1 MHFAARTTFF
11 LRHILLTPAQG
22 VHTLTDMTDT
32 LSFHFPNLSSEQD
45 TLAPHAFLTTISA
58 GKMRFRWDE
67 TNTLRDAYF
76 ARVLPA
82 GKTLVPLEL
91 IHSRTLFC
99 IENGARD
106 ALKADLSLYGS
117 CSIESS
123 PAAPVLSLP
132 DGSCVKADGA
142 QADGLIT
149 DDRCFVPVI
158 TVADCMPIWLYDP
171 ETGVFGVLHSGWK
184 GTGIAG
190 EAVRFAAKK
199 FGARPENIRVI
210 IGPHIEPCCY
220 RVDNERADWFI
231 REFGEACVSDR
242 TEDGSRLSLTEAN
255 RTVLSR
261 AGVLPEHILITG
273 GCTSCFEENG
283 EHPYASFRR
292 QGPEKFA
299 PMAAYIY

>member
-1 MHFAARTTFF
+1 M
-11 LRHILLTPAQG
+11 
-22 VHTLTDMTDT
+22 TDIKDT
-32 LSFHFPNLSSEQD
+32 LSFQFPDLTPEKAAI
-45 TLAPHAFLTTISA
+45 APHAFLTTITA

-67 TNTLRDAYF
+67 TNTVRDTYF

-82 GKTLVPLEL
+82 EKKLVPLEL
-91 IHSRTLFC
+91 IHSRTVFC
-99 IENGARD
+99 IENDAR
-106 ALKADLSLYGS
+106 ATS
-117 CSIESS
+117 ESVAGFNATS
-123 PAAPVLSLP
+123 ASESRSATPVLSLP
-132 DGSCVKADGA
+132 DGSRVKSDGA

-149 DDRCFVPVI
+149 ASRAFVPVI
-158 TVADCMPIWLYDP
+158 TVADCMPLWLYDP
-171 ETGVFGVLHSGWK
+171 VTGAFGVLHSGWK

-190 EAVRFAAKK
+190 EAVRFAQSR
-199 FGARPENIRVI
+199 FGAHPEDIRFV

-220 RVDNERADWFI
+220 RVDNERADYFI

-242 TEDGSRLSLTEAN
+242 TEEGSRLSLTEAN
-255 RTVLSR
+255 KAVLAR

-283 EHPYASFRR
+283 AYPYASFRR

>member
-1 MHFAARTTFF
+1 MRGAYTYR
-11 LRHILLTPAQG
+11 
-22 VHTLTDMTDT
+22 MNDT
-32 LSFHFPNLSSEQD
+32 LSFSFPALSSEQD
-45 TLAPHAFLTTISA
+45 AHAPHAFLTTITA

-67 TNTLRDAYF
+67 TNPLRDAYF
-76 ARVLPA
+76 ARVLPE
-82 GKTLVPLEL
+82 GKTPVPLEL
-91 IHSRTLFC
+91 IHSRTVFC
-99 IENGARD
+99 IESSARD
-106 ALKADLSLYGS
+106 ALKADLKLNGS
-117 CSIESS
+117 CGIESEAQS
-123 PAAPVLSLP
+123 AVESGRATPVFSLP
-132 DGSCVKADGA
+132 DGSRVKADGA
-142 QADGLIT
+142 QADGLIAT
-149 DDRCFVPVI
+149 DRCFVPVI
-158 TVADCMPIWLYDP
+158 TVADCMPLWLYDP

-199 FGARPENIRVI
+199 FSARPENIRVI

-242 TEDGSRLSLTEAN
+242 TEEGSRLSLTEAN
-255 RTVLSR
+255 KTVLSR